1 MCLWFG
7 SVPFPAALRLA
18 GLLSGH
24 SCEQDDPGAAAHV
37 DETAALR
44 YEDVS
49 SGRFADRCVGNGS
62 RSVLI

>member
-18 GLLSGH
+18 GLLS
-24 SCEQDDPGAAAHV
+24 SSWCKQDDPGAAVHV
-37 DETAALR
+37 DETATLK
-44 YEDVS
+44 YEDLS
-49 SGRFADRCVGNGS
+49 SGCFADRCVGNGS